1 MQHLESKKECIT
13 KVADTYTKAGN
24 HCVKKI
30 QSRFERERTAVTRL
44 ATEDTA
50 TFSKSALDG
59 KRSVERNSA
68 KKGRLM
74 KQFKQAVSARAASY
88 AHASSALDTL
98 HHAVLN
104 GDDGCLTL
112 SS

>member
-1 MQHLESKKECIT
+1 MQHLDSKKECIT
-13 KVADTYTKAGN
+13 KIADIYAKAGN
-24 HCVKKI
+24 HCVEKI
-30 QSRFERERTAVTRL
+30 QSRFERERSEVTRL

-50 TFSKSALDG
+50 NFSKATLNG
-59 KRSVERNSA
+59 KRCVERSSA

-74 KQFKQAVSARAASY
+74 KRFNQAVSARVVSY

-98 HHAVLN
+98 HHAVLTET
-104 GDDGCLTL
+104 DACTL